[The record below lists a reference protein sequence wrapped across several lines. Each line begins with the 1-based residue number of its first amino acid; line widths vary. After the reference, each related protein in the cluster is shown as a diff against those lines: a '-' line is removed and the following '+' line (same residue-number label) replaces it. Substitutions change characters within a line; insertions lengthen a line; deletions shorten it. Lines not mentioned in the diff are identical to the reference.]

1 MISYR
6 PLHIT
11 LAAKEIKKT
20 KMAEDIGL
28 TSTTLAK
35 FAKNEPIK
43 FDVLEKICKH
53 LDCKVEN
60 VIEYAPDK

>member
-20 KMAEDIGL
+20 KMAEDLHISGP
-28 TSTTLAK
+28 TLAK
-35 FAKNEPIK
+35 FAKNEYVRL
-43 FDVLEKICKH
+43 DLLEKICKY
-53 LDCKVEN
+53 LNCKIEEVVE
-60 VIEYAPDK
+60 VV

>member
-28 TSTTLAK
+28 TSTTLVK

-43 FDVLEKICKH
+43 FDVLEKICKY
-53 LDCKVEN
+53 LDCQVEE
-60 VIEYAPDK
+60 VIEYIPDK